1 MRIKIETDG
10 WGTLTGEMIIVCDS
24 EEIGLRYIAI
34 YIKKNFARVYDIID
48 EQLFFLKVVEHGI
61 TFEKLD

>member
-1 MRIKIETDG
+1 
-10 WGTLTGEMIIVCDS
+10 MIIVCDS